1 MILYV
6 NEIEITEKII
16 NLTFKSV
23 FRKCL
28 INTPLITLAIPG
40 HPQKGAGREN
50 ILVICMSENYLRGNY
65 MTAEKNKGSDFH
77 LTH

>member
-1 MILYV
+1 LYV

-28 INTPLITLAIPG
+28 INTPLILLAIPG
-40 HPQKGAGREN
+40 QPQKVINCGAREY
-50 ILVICMSENYLRGNY
+50 IS
-65 MTAEKNKGSDFH
+65 H
-77 LTH
+77 LYV

>member
-6 NEIEITEKII
+6 NEIEII

-28 INTPLITLAIPG
+28 INTPLIALAITG
-40 HPQKGAGREN
+40 HLQKVKGAGRED
-50 ILVICMSENYLRGNY
+50 ILVFCMSENCLRGNY
-65 MTAEKNKGSDFH
+65 MTAEKIRG
-77 LTH
+77 